1 MRSAVEGFLMT
12 YGADFREKRLLAEM
26 TQLEVARHLGISQ
39 AIISHIETGRMLP
52 PVELEEQ
59 LHALYSNC
67 NTKVTREEGNK

>member
-52 PVELEEQ
+52 PRRIRGAITHSILELQYQSDARGGE
-59 LHALYSNC
+59 
-67 NTKVTREEGNK
+67 